1 MSTLISEMVSGNGI
15 SLFEELLGIVLLGLG
30 IVFAITV
37 DGYDMQG
44 DVIMSLR
51 EKRQKSKQTGHAEC

>member
-51 EKRQKSKQTGHAEC
+51 EKRKKKQPGHAEC

>member
-51 EKRQKSKQTGHAEC
+51 EKKAKKQANGAC